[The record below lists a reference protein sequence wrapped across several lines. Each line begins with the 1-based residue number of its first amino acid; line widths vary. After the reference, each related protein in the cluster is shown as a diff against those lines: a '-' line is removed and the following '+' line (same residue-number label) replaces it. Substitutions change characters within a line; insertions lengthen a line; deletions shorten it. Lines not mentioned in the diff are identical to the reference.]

1 MAKKITKKI
10 NKSLLSELISRP
22 FLSQIITVL
31 LRLLVIVALIGFGG
45 GIIKTLLDLELL
57 FHESVEEALRQL
69 LLNVITL
76 LAVIEIVKTV
86 MSYLSDG
93 RVKVTYIVD
102 TVLIVMLNEIISL
115 WFKGP
120 NIQSVSLLGIII
132 SMLIFVRLLAIK
144 FSPDSESSN

>member
-1 MAKKITKKI
+1 MAKKITKK
-10 NKSLLSELISRP
+10 NHKRLLSELIFRP
-22 FLSQIITVL
+22 FLAQIITVL